1 MKREGERIV
10 SLTNCQINITLCRQL
25 WCEITLNSGFV
36 FTLKWLQF
44 ANLDFF
50 SIAPSS
56 HLSFV
61 ARFCFCSFSSLC
73 SRDSWVLC
81 SRMQSI
87 EVFFGHH
94 NRNAV
99 CGISNSNQF
108 YATNKNAKW
117 TAMVANQIMCANA
130 ENVCEWNEKIELT
143 SIVIEISWSFAADLI
158 WFINNF
164 FVVLTRTHRMQC
176 E

>member
-1 MKREGERIV
+1 MMRNHFKFWICVHAEMIA
-10 SLTNCQINITLCRQL
+10 IRQSRFFL
-25 WCEITLNSGFV
+25 DCSF
-36 FTLKWLQF
+36 FT
-44 ANLDFF
+44 
-50 SIAPSS
+50 SS
-56 HLSFV
+56 
-61 ARFCFCSFSSLC
+61 RFCFCSFSSLC

-87 EVFFGHH
+87 EGFFGHH